1 MKKAKQEQLPKE
13 ITSAAWAIAMAALAP
28 MLNTTM
34 VNIGVKQ
41 FSQDFHT
48 SLEIVQ
54 WVITGYVLALAVAVP
69 VSGWLMDKFNG
80 KRVLLYAELAFILS
94 SVLAGLSWNIE
105 SFIYFRVL
113 QGASAG
119 IIIPLM
125 TTLLMKVAG
134 PDKLGRLMAV
144 VGTPIIIGPLLGPV
158 IGGFLIQWTTWRW
171 IFFINIPVGLIALY
185 LVSKHLGE
193 FAPFNAESKMDWIGT
208 ILLAIMNSSLI
219 FGITRAAH
227 FASFHNHQTYWFVG
241 IGLITAILYVIHN
254 GKKQNKTVLPLNLF
268 KSKSFSA
275 AIIGLFL
282 VGLATN
288 GPMLLLPLFFQNIK
302 GFTVIQAALAMIP
315 QGVGMLVAR
324 PTIGKMIDQLGARLV
339 VMVSLVISL
348 VGSLPLIFFD
358 DKTSFILIA
367 VVLFIRGIGVG
378 GITMPLMTDAYT
390 GLQTWQ
396 IPQAS
401 IASRIIQN
409 VGASFGSAVL
419 ATAVATVVSG
429 MELTIPTMLHGYQ
442 VGFLISAM
450 VIGILFIPAL
460 FLTSKRNKQQIINPS
475 GHLT

>member
-1 MKKAKQEQLPKE
+1 MKKEKQDKLPKE
-13 ITSAAWAIAMAALAP
+13 VTRAAWAIAMAAIAP
-28 MLNTTM
+28 MLDTTM
-34 VNIGVKQ
+34 VNIGVNQ
-41 FSQDFHT
+41 FGHDFHT
-48 SLEIVQ
+48 SLEIIQ

-80 KRVLLYAELAFILS
+80 KKVLLYAELGFILS

-105 SFIYFRVL
+105 SLIAFRVL
-113 QGASAG
+113 QGVSAG

-144 VGTPIIIGPLLGPV
+144 VGTPIILGPLLGPV

-185 LVSKHLGE
+185 LVSKRLDDFE
-193 FAPFNAESKMDWIGT
+193 PFNSESKMDWIGT
-208 ILLAIMNSSLI
+208 ILLAMMSSSLI

-227 FASFHNHQTYWFVG
+227 FASFHNHQTYWYVG
-241 IGLITAILYVIHN
+241 LGLMTAILYVIYN
-254 GKKQNKTVLPLNLF
+254 GKKQNKTVMPLNLF
-268 KSKSFSA
+268 KSKSFSG
-275 AIIGLFL
+275 AIIGMFL

-302 GFTVIQAALAMIP
+302 GFTLIQAALAMIP

-324 PTIGKMIDQLGARLV
+324 PTIGKLIDKLGARSV

-348 VGSLPLIFFD
+348 AGSIPFIFID
-358 DKTSFILIA
+358 EKTSFVLIA

-390 GLQTWQ
+390 GLQKGQ

-409 VGASFGSAVL
+409 VGSSFGSAVL
-419 ATAVATVVSG
+419 ATVVATVVSG
-429 MELTIPTMLHGYQ
+429 LKPTIPTILHGYQ
-442 VGFLISAM
+442 VGFLISVI
-450 VIGILFIPAL
+450 VIGIMFIPAL
-460 FLTSKRNKQQIINPS
+460 FLTNKRKATNN
-475 GHLT
+475 